1 MCMGWNSDVEKC
13 WRQGSLLR
21 FITVRILTVW
31 LGKSRSWQTFLLAVV
46 LPVRC
51 NKISREEHSMNL
63 AVPSAGPAPRGGL
76 VVLISHDDTSLLWET
91 GTFQHLLPW
100 VSKPSWGGL
109 GWSLWRAMGG
119 RVGIESYR
127 VCWVGGVQCSL
138 LLEWVSLILLP
149 LWSLFSIAIVRIN
162 DSAKSNQ
169 VKHK

>member
-13 WRQGSLLR
+13 WGQGSLLR

-76 VVLISHDDTSLLWET
+76 VVLISHNDTSLLWERLEHFSICFPGSPNLPG
-91 GTFQHLLPW
+91 GTW
-100 VSKPSWGGL
+100 DEVCGE
-109 GWSLWRAMGG
+109 LWEEAMELKA
-119 RVGIESYR
+119 IEF
-127 VCWVGGVQCSL
+127 VGGGSPVFPTFGVGLTDTATPLVTL
-138 LLEWVSLILLP
+138 LYSHCKNKW
-149 LWSLFSIAIVRIN
+149 
-162 DSAKSNQ
+162 
-169 VKHK
+169 